1 MTGPA
6 QPDWTSEP
14 PVDPGTGVGPSTDT
28 GSGPSTDTNPDHRVE
43 SDAIAGRP
51 GNATGDGGQANPA
64 PGGTTAPP
72 AAGTPATTTS
82 ALVAVRLSTLGGVV
96 VAGCADGKVSVV
108 EVLPAPA
115 RRSSASR
122 AAPVTRR
129 VWRST
134 CSPSTSASTCAV
146 SPVSPSLPR
155 SETCPGPPRG
165 APERGEDEGRARSSD
180 GGGEFGER
188 RGDAGP
194 ASITYGSN
202 RDGTSNAAAVFNS
215 AGAYDGTCGGWT
227 FGTVRSDAAAEPAEL
242 PSVTGQ

>member
-1 MTGPA
+1 MLLAAAAGSPLPDRPVRAIGIFAGPPADDVIEEFHTRRQLRLALAMSVTAAVILASFLLSGDADPPQGLAGPEGGMPSVTGPA

-108 EVLPAPA
+108 EVLPAPGAKVVSVQGGA
-115 RRSSASR
+115 RDTARVEIDLLAVHLR
-122 AAPVTRR
+122 LNVRCVAGLPVAT
-129 VWRST
+129 
-134 CSPSTSASTCAV
+134 P
-146 SPVSPSLPR
+146 
-155 SETCPGPPRG
+155 
-165 APERGEDEGRARSSD
+165 
-180 GGGEFGER
+180 
-188 RGDAGP
+188 
-194 ASITYGSN
+194 I
-202 RDGTSNAAAVFNS
+202 
-215 AGAYDGTCGGWT
+215 
-227 FGTVRSDAAAEPAEL
+227 
-242 PSVTGQ
+242 